1 MNLKL
6 SLFKDKYI
14 VCKLNKN
21 DRIPAWA
28 YRGDFFSITKTFDE
42 LSLVCLEKNIES
54 EELDEDILC
63 ERDWR
68 IFKVEGRLD
77 FSLIGIMANLSGIM
91 KEAGVSIF
99 ALSTYDTDYIMVKDD
114 KADEAVKA
122 LKEYGHE
129 VAE

>member
-91 KEAGVSIF
+91 KEAEVSIF
-99 ALSTYDTDYIMVKDD
+99 ALSTYDTDYIMVKDE
-114 KADEAVKA
+114 KILAA
-122 LKEYGHE
+122 LMALRNSGHQVTE
-129 VAE
+129 

>member
-6 SLFKDKYI
+6 SLLKDKYI

-21 DRIPAWA
+21 DRIPPWA
-28 YRGDFFSITKTFDE
+28 YKGDFFSITRTFDE
-42 LSLVCLEKNIES
+42 LSIVCLEKNIET

-68 IFKVEGRLD
+68 IFKVEGPLD
-77 FSLIGIMANLSGIM
+77 FSLVGIMANLSGIM

-99 ALSTYDTDYIMVKDD
+99 ALSTYDTDYIMVKND
-114 KADEAVKA
+114 KILVA
-122 LKEYGHE
+122 LMALRNSGHQVTE
-129 VAE
+129 